1 MIRKEPVHLPELA
14 SALGWEILQE
24 GKHAWISQISQD
36 TRTLRADS
44 PSLFFALDGPNHDGH
59 LFLQEAKAAG
69 AVAVVVEKIPP
80 SFPTDIYVFRGPE
93 STLHALQHLAR
104 FIRSSSKATIV
115 AITGSNGKTVVKEW
129 AWRLISP
136 DFDVLRSPGSYN
148 SSIGVPL
155 SLWPLSPNHQLALI
169 EAGVSQPKDMDRL
182 ESMIQPH
189 IGLWTHMGNAHVGN
203 FPNEISLIQEKAKL
217 FKEVDFLIYG
227 SDHPLVKATVK
238 DLPCA
243 KLDYGINREAALR
256 YGWNSSCIQFQW
268 KNQTY
273 QIPWDTPGS
282 VDAENL
288 ASAWAL
294 ALHLGIA
301 PEALVKRSAILF
313 PVSMRLETLEGLQ
326 GRLLLNDTYSA
337 DLNALELAL
346 KKLQEIAQNRPKA
359 VVLSDFSHLEADSY
373 FYETL
378 LETLCVY
385 GIEQWVGIGKAWP
398 KLSVPEGMKVHF
410 FDNLEEAKAQI
421 NTVLLHNAVVLIK
434 GARNQRLESLLSHLQ
449 YQHHGTQMEI
459 SMSALVHNLAYFRR
473 KIGSQTKLM
482 VMVKAA
488 SYGTGRFEVPALLNY
503 YGVDYL
509 AVAYPD
515 EGVALRKQGINI
527 PILVLNP
534 GVQDFDLLLHFSLEP
549 ELYSIPMLSAWL
561 HFAALHVEVP
571 ACHLKFNTGMNR
583 LGIEEEELSH
593 VLSLFQKSPTRLSI
607 ASVFS
612 HLAASDDP
620 GQDHFTKEQIRSFSR
635 IAVSVEKALGIQ
647 VLKHISNSGA
657 IQRFPEARFDMVR
670 LGIAL
675 YGYGVGEDALALE
688 PAVSLKSKVLQV
700 RTLKAGASVGYGRS
714 YMVPKDTQIA
724 IVSIGYADGL
734 PRRLSNTKGKLWI
747 GGIACPI
754 VGKVCMDLT
763 MIDVGD
769 LPFKVKPGMD
779 VWVFGPVYDLERFAE
794 DCQTIPYEVISTI
807 HQRVPRLYIRD

>member
-1 MIRKEPVHLPELA
+1 MIRKDPVYLPELA
-14 SALGWEILQE
+14 KALGWEILQE
-24 GKHAWISQISQD
+24 GKQPWIAQISQD

-69 AVAVVVEKIPP
+69 AVAVVVEKVPP
-80 SFPTDIYVFRGPE
+80 SFPAEIYVFRSPE
-93 STLHALQHLAR
+93 GTLHALQQLAR

-115 AITGSNGKTVVKEW
+115 GITGSNGKTIVKEW

-155 SLWPLSPNHQLALI
+155 SLWPLSAKHQIALI
-169 EAGVSQPKDMDRL
+169 EAGVSQPGDMDGL
-182 ESMIQPH
+182 ESMIQPD
-189 IGLWTHMGNAHVGN
+189 IGLWTHMGNAHLDN
-203 FPNEISLIQEKAKL
+203 FSNESTLVQEKAKL
-217 FKEVDFLIYG
+217 FKKVDFLIYG
-227 SDHPLVKATVK
+227 SDHPLVKASVK
-238 DLPCA
+238 ELPCP
-243 KLDYGINREAALR
+243 KLDYGMNEKAALR
-256 YGWNSSCIQFQW
+256 YGWNSSYIQLFW
-268 KNQTY
+268 KNQSY
-273 QIPWDTPGS
+273 QIPWDNPGS

-288 ASAWAL
+288 AASWAL
-294 ALHLGIA
+294 ALHLGLS
-301 PEALVKRSAILF
+301 PEALLRRSAILF

-359 VVLSDFSHLEADSY
+359 VVLSDFSHLEADAD
-373 FYETL
+373 FYQTL

-398 KLSVPEGMKVHF
+398 KLSVPEGMKAHF
-410 FDNLEEAKAQI
+410 FDDLEEAKAHI
-421 NTVLLHNAVVLIK
+421 NSVLLPNAVVLIK

-534 GVQDFDLLLHFSLEP
+534 GVQDFELLLQFRLEP

-561 HFAALHVEVP
+561 DFAAHQTEVP

-583 LGIEEEELSH
+583 LGMEERELSM
-593 VLSLFQKSPTRLSI
+593 VLNLIKESRVKLSI

-620 GQDHFTKEQIRSFSR
+620 AQDAFTKEQIQRFSR
-635 IAVSVEKALGIQ
+635 ISESLEKGLGIQ

-657 IQRFPEARFDMVR
+657 IQRFPEAKFDMVR

-675 YGYGVGEDALALE
+675 YGYGLGEDALALE

-700 RTLKAGASVGYGRS
+700 RTLNAGASVGYGRS
-714 YMVPKDTQIA
+714 YILPKDTEIA
-724 IVSIGYADGL
+724 VVSIGYADGL
-734 PRRLSNTKGKLWI
+734 PRRLGNTKGKLWI
-747 GGIACPI
+747 GGMACPI
-754 VGKVCMDLT
+754 VGRVCMDLT
-763 MIDVGD
+763 MIDVGA
-769 LPFKVKPGMD
+769 LPFQVKPGMD
-779 VWVFGPVYDLERFAE
+779 VLVFGRVYGLERFAH